1 MIVGH
6 HGQKESEWIIQP
18 GNFKQCSDPFQNFWD
33 LSTFFFKSVRGMF
46 IWFSER
52 QIKACSALLLLDG
65 EIRSSPQHV
74 IIHDLAI
81 PDERQGHY
89 LHSVL

>member
-1 MIVGH
+1 MATENL
-6 HGQKESEWIIQP
+6 HGSFNLEISNSAQIPSKILGIC
-18 GNFKQCSDPFQNFWD
+18 QC
-33 LSTFFFKSVRGMF
+33 FFLKSVRGTF

-52 QIKACSALLLLDG
+52 QIKACSGLLLLDG
-65 EIRSSPQHV
+65 EICSSPQHV

-89 LHSVL
+89 LHFVL

>member
-1 MIVGH
+1 MV
-6 HGQKESEWIIQP
+6 KK
-18 GNFKQCSDPFQNFWD
+18 N
-33 LSTFFFKSVRGMF
+33 LSGSFNLEISNSAQIPSKIFGICQRFFLKSVRGMF